1 MPQNEFLCPKPSS
14 IQITEPAVAV
24 AVRVLLAVLLPPEL
38 QGDVFVG
45 LQFVA
50 DSGVV
55 RLGRFVPP
63 GGFFPPRGRGLPP
76 HVFTP
81 IGNVWPFQPRRLGDL
96 QVFGNRR
103 LTDGT
108 TGGYLAL

>member
-24 AVRVLLAVLLPPEL
+24 AVRVLLAVLLPQEL

-55 RLGRFVPP
+55 RLGRLLPHD
-63 GGFFPPRGRGLPP
+63 GFFPRRSRGFQQS
-76 HVFTP
+76 VFAP
-81 IGNVWPFQPRRLGDL
+81 IGNVWPFQPRRRGDL